1 MGAVLELRGVVK
13 LDGQG
18 NAVLRRADF
27 AMNEGERICIS
38 GLSSYER
45 ATLARLIGGLT
56 DPDEGTVT
64 ALGRELRSLN
74 DRERAALRNRHIG
87 YASHAPVFWRDM
99 TVLQNIIMPLSLR
112 GVPRTEQREQ
122 GLTFL
127 ESLGLAYAAFA
138 YPRGLS
144 PFETR
149 IAALARAV
157 ISYPTL
163 LILDDV
169 FTGLDEKKT
178 DKLADALNG
187 LDREMS
193 ILALSSS
200 AAGALSDA
208 TSIKTEYGRIVR
220 TA

>member
-1 MGAVLELRGVVK
+1 MDAVLELRGVVK
-13 LDGQG
+13 QGERG
-18 NAVLRRADF
+18 NAVLRRVDLT
-27 AMNEGERICIS
+27 MDEGERICIS
-38 GLSSYER
+38 GLSTDER
-45 ATLARLIGGLT
+45 SALARLIGGLT

-87 YASHAPVFWRDM
+87 YASHAPGFWRDM
-99 TVLQNIIMPLSLR
+99 TVLQNIVMPLSLR

-138 YPRGLS
+138 YPRGLL

-149 IAALARAV
+149 ITALARAV
-157 ISYPTL
+157 ILEPTL

-169 FTGLDEKKT
+169 FTGLDEKET